1 MADSRDWTE
10 EAQDKPRKYFYS
22 SKQGIIQRMMGTC
35 PKDTEANL
43 NGFPVEKQE
52 TI

>member
-1 MADSRDWTE
+1 MANSRDWTE
-10 EAQDKPRKYFYS
+10 KAQDEPGKYFYPP
-22 SKQGIIQRMMGTC
+22 KQVSIQRMMGTC

-43 NGFPVEKQE
+43 NGFPVDKQE